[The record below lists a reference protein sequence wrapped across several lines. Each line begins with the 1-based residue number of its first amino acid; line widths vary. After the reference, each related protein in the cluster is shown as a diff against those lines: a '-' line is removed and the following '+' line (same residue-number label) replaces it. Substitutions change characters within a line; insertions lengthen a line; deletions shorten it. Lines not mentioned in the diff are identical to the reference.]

1 LDRLVLIGTLGSA
14 VPQPPP
20 ARVVVERILPEI
32 DGGRFPVKRTVGEAV
47 RVIAWIHADGHEA
60 LAAVVRYRTVPGRGR
75 RGKWLEQPMQPLGN
89 DEWTATFVVDR
100 QRQYEYTVEAWIDRF
115 GSWRHGLAAK
125 VEAGQEVSSELL
137 EGSALLKGVA
147 ARARAAR
154 ARPDARW
161 IGAQADLMAASDL
174 RAATS
179 AALGDRLAA
188 TAGRFPDRA
197 NAGSYDRILK
207 VSVDRTRAR
216 CGAWYEMFPRS
227 WGPDSTRSAT
237 FREAAAHL
245 PRVAAMGFDV
255 VYLPP
260 IHPIGTTFRKGR
272 GNALRAAP
280 GDPGSPWA
288 IGSEA
293 GGHKAVDPALGTL
306 EDFDHF
312 AAEARRLGL
321 EVAIDI
327 AFQCSPDHPYVRDHP
342 EWFRHRPNGTIK
354 YAENPPKKYQDIY
367 PFDFECAAW
376 SSLWD
381 ELKSVVAFWAAR
393 GILIFRVDNPH
404 TKPYAFWE
412 WLISEIR
419 SDHPDAIFLAEAF
432 TRPKVMYRLA
442 KLGFNQS
449 YTYFT
454 WRNTKEELTE
464 YLTELTQTETA
475 QFFRP
480 NLFANTPDILHAY
493 LQNGGP
499 PAFRIRLL
507 LASMLGAN
515 YGIYSGFELCEH
527 RAVPGT
533 EEYLDSEKYQIRRW
547 DSERATDITDLVA
560 AVNRIRHDNP
570 ALHSNDS
577 LTFCATDNPQ
587 IIAFYK
593 LSPDRSNAIF
603 VVVNLDY
610 ERMQHGWV
618 AVPVDRLGLPPAE
631 AYEVVD
637 LLDGG
642 RFTWRGDR
650 NYVRLDPRERVA
662 HVLKLPIA
670 SPEVAA
676 LTGGAL
682 VAFLPRQRWFAG
694 KARTMASARILDLSP
709 AEPPSGSLIPV
720 IAGVAYEDGV
730 TERYFV
736 PVAVVAAAGA
746 PAVAASGAI
755 ARTAG
760 FATVDALEDDGACR
774 TLAVAMLEGQTFAMQ
789 EGVARSTVY
798 SRASPP
804 DVLPV
809 VRGAVEQSNSCIR
822 LGDRYLL
829 KVIRRLEPGPHPEL
843 EMLRFLARSGFESI
857 PRLLASLEYERV
869 GEEAT
874 TLAVMQTF
882 VTNKGTAWHHA
893 VEDARAFI
901 ERVPVAPAADAI
913 GWLESA
919 AALGETTAE
928 LHIALA
934 SSDEDPA
941 FIPEPFTGEAA
952 AAMVAD
958 MRAGA
963 TRALSRLGERV
974 ELMAGPARDRARD
987 VLAARAAIDRRLG
1000 LGESAPAGSLRTR
1013 VHGDYHL
1020 GQVLAAGTRFVVI
1033 DFEGEPV
1040 RPLPE
1045 RRAKHAPVKDVA
1057 GMLRSFSYAAHQ
1069 AALSA
1074 CQRRPDLAGELA
1086 ARASAWEAA
1095 VAGAFLAGYRL
1106 TTAGTGL
1113 APSDAGAFERLLGA
1127 FVLEKALY
1135 EVEYELASR
1144 PDWVII
1150 PLLGILQI
1158 LNAPASARDQTWL
1171 TVSSPREGS

>member
-1 LDRLVLIGTLGSA
+1 VLLGTLGLA
-14 VPQPPP
+14 VPTPPLP
-20 ARVVVERILPEI
+20 RVVVERILPEI
-32 DGGRFPVKRTVGEAV
+32 DGGRFPVKRTVGETV
-47 RVIAWIHADGHEA
+47 RVIAWIHADGHDA
-60 LAAVVRYRTVPGRGR
+60 LAAVVRYRSVPGRGR
-75 RGKWLEQPMQPLGN
+75 RGGWLEQPMQPLGN
-89 DEWTATFVVDR
+89 DEWAGTFVVDR
-100 QRQYEYTVEAWIDRF
+100 HRQYEYTVEAWIDRF

-125 VEAGQEVSSELL
+125 VEAGHEVSSELL

-154 ARPDARW
+154 ARPDAEW
-161 IGAQADLMAASDL
+161 IDAQADLIASASDP
-174 RAATS
+174 RVATS
-179 AALGDRLAA
+179 AALGDRLAS
-188 TAGRFPDRA
+188 TAARFPDRA
-197 NAGSYDRILK
+197 NAGAYDRILT
-207 VSVDRTRAR
+207 VSVDRVRAR

-227 WGPDSTRSAT
+227 WGPDSARSAT

-293 GGHKAVDPALGTL
+293 GGHKAVDPGLGTL

-312 AAEARRLGL
+312 VAEARRLGL

-327 AFQCSPDHPYVRDHP
+327 AFQCSPDHPYVREHP
-342 EWFRHRPNGTIK
+342 EWFRHRPDGTIK

-367 PFDFECAAW
+367 PLDFECAAW
-376 SSLWD
+376 PSLWD

-412 WLISEIR
+412 WLISGIR
-419 SDHPDAIFLAEAF
+419 SAHPDVICLAEAF
-432 TRPKVMYRLA
+432 TRPKVMNRLA

-464 YLTELTQTETA
+464 YLTELTQTDTA
-475 QFFRP
+475 EFFRP

-493 LQNGGP
+493 LQHGGP

-515 YGIYSGFELCEH
+515 YGIYSGFELCEN

-533 EEYLDSEKYQIRRW
+533 EEYLDSEKYQMRRW

-570 ALHSNDS
+570 ALHSNGS
-577 LTFCATDNPQ
+577 LTFCQTDNPQ

-593 LSPDRSNAIF
+593 ISPERSNAIF

-610 ERMQHGWV
+610 EWMQHGWV
-618 AVPVDRLGLPPAE
+618 EVPVARLGLPPVD

-662 HVLKLPIA
+662 HVLTLPIA
-670 SPEVAA
+670 SPEAAA

-682 VAFLPRQRWFAG
+682 AAFLPRQRWFAG
-694 KARTMASARILDLSP
+694 KARTLASARIRDLSP
-709 AEPPSGSLIPV
+709 ADPPSGALIPA
-720 IAGVAYEDGV
+720 IAEVAYDDGG
-730 TERYFV
+730 TERYFM
-736 PVAVVAAAGA
+736 PVAVVPAAGA
-746 PAVAASGAI
+746 PAAAQASGAI
-755 ARTAG
+755 ARTAR
-760 FATVDALEDDGACR
+760 FVMVDAIEDDRACL
-774 TLAVAMLEGQTFAMQ
+774 TLATAMLEGQPLAMR
-789 EGVARSTVY
+789 EGAARPTVY
-798 SRASPP
+798 SRVSSP
-804 DVLPV
+804 DTLPI

-822 LGDRYLL
+822 FGDRYLL
-829 KVIRRLEPGPHPEL
+829 KIIRRLEPGPNPEL
-843 EMLRFLARSGFESI
+843 EMLRFLARSGFDSI
-857 PRLLASLEYERV
+857 PGLLASLEYERV

-874 TLAVMQTF
+874 TLAVMQAF
-882 VTNKGTAWHHA
+882 VANEGTAWQHA

-901 ERVPVAPAADAI
+901 ERAPVAHAADVTI

-919 AALGETTAE
+919 ATLGRTTAE

-934 SSDEDPA
+934 SSDEDLS

-952 AAMVAD
+952 AAMVAE
-958 MRAGA
+958 MQAGA
-963 TRALSRLGERV
+963 ARALSRLGERL
-974 ELMAGPARDRARD
+974 ESMAGPARDRARE
-987 VLAARAAIDRRLG
+987 VLAAQAAIDHRVG
-1000 LGESAPAGSLRTR
+1000 LGESAPVGSLRTR

-1020 GQVLAAGTRFVVI
+1020 GQVLAAGTRFVIV
-1033 DFEGEPV
+1033 DFEGAPT

-1045 RRAKHAPVKDVA
+1045 RRAKHSPLKDVA

-1069 AALSA
+1069 ATLTA
-1074 CQRRPDLAGELA
+1074 CQDRPDLEGQLL

-1095 VAGAFLAGYRL
+1095 VAGAFLAHYRL

-1113 APSDAGAFERLLGA
+1113 VPEDAGAFVRLLGA

-1135 EVEYELASR
+1135 EVEYELAHR
-1144 PDWVII
+1144 PDWVSI

-1158 LNAPASARDQTWL
+1158 LNAPAAQ
-1171 TVSSPREGS
+1171 G